1 MRSAG
6 SRCTTASSTT
16 VAAAATRASL
26 ASCQPS
32 WEPNDSFDPIRISA
46 KSTLCSL
53 RRHLTTC
60 PPLPRSS
67 VVDAACQ
74 PTMPC
79 KCQGELVAISSIL
92 PVRGGLHPGLVV
104 GLSQGNT
111 GTPNHAQT
119 HSHLRAIERDQLT

>member
-1 MRSAG
+1 MPPNHPREVTSAGMRSAG

-53 RRHLTTC
+53 RHHLTTC

-79 KCQGELVAISSIL
+79 KCQ
-92 PVRGGLHPGLVV
+92 VRTATLG
-104 GLSQGNT
+104 
-111 GTPNHAQT
+111 
-119 HSHLRAIERDQLT
+119 